1 MKYSPREK
9 LIIEIQTRRL
19 RKLLRW
25 RSYLPILVE
34 AVKSVLGEDVEV
46 YVFGSAV
53 ESRLTIDSDI
63 DVAVVVEELPGSAS
77 RRVGMLNRIWRIMED
92 NGVPWWYPFEI
103 HLMTRKEL
111 KLLREVKFVKAED
124 LIRSNNQ

>member
-19 RKLLRW
+19 RELLRW

-34 AVKSVLGEDVEV
+34 AVKRVLGEDVEV

-53 ESRLTIDSDI
+53 EGRLTIDSDI

-77 RRVGMLNRIWRIMED
+77 RRVGILNRIWRIMED

-103 HLMTRKEL
+103 HLMTREEL

>member
-19 RKLLRW
+19 RELLRW

-53 ESRLTIDSDI
+53 EGRLTIDSDI

-77 RRVGMLNRIWRIMED
+77 RRVEILNRIWSIMED

-103 HLMTRKEL
+103 HLMTREEL

>member
-34 AVKSVLGEDVEV
+34 AVKRVLGEDVEV

-53 ESRLTIDSDI
+53 EGRLTIDSDI

-77 RRVGMLNRIWRIMED
+77 RRVGILNRIWRIMED

-103 HLMTRKEL
+103 HLMTREEL

>member
-19 RKLLRW
+19 RELLRW
-25 RSYLPILVE
+25 RSYLPILVK
-34 AVKSVLGEDVEV
+34 AVKRVLGEDVEV
-46 YVFGSAV
+46 YMFGSAI
-53 ESRLTIDSDI
+53 EGRLTIDSDI
-63 DVAVVVEELPGSAS
+63 DVAVVVEELPRSAS
-77 RRVGMLNRIWRIMED
+77 RRVGILNRIWRIMED

-103 HLMTRKEL
+103 HLMTREEL
-111 KLLREVKFVKAED
+111 KLLREVKFIKAED

>member
-19 RKLLRW
+19 RELLRW

-34 AVKSVLGEDVEV
+34 AVKNVLGEDVEV
-46 YVFGSAV
+46 YMFGSAV
-53 ESRLTIDSDI
+53 EGRLTIDSDV

-77 RRVGMLNRIWRIMED
+77 RRVEILNRIWSIMED

-103 HLMTRKEL
+103 HLMTREEL

>member
-19 RKLLRW
+19 RELLRW

-53 ESRLTIDSDI
+53 EGRLTIDSDI

-103 HLMTRKEL
+103 HLMTREEL
-111 KLLREVKFVKAED
+111 KLLREVKYVKAED

>member
-9 LIIEIQTRRL
+9 LIIEIQARRL
-19 RKLLRW
+19 RELLRW

-34 AVKSVLGEDVEV
+34 AVKRVLGEDVEV

-53 ESRLTIDSDI
+53 EGRLTIDSDI

-77 RRVGMLNRIWRIMED
+77 RRVEILDMIWRIMKD
-92 NGVPWWYPFEI
+92 KGVPWWYPFEI
-103 HLMTRKEL
+103 HLMTREEL
-111 KLLREVKFVKAED
+111 KLLREVKLVKAED
-124 LIRSNNQ
+124 LIRRNNQ

>member
-19 RKLLRW
+19 RELLRW

-34 AVKSVLGEDVEV
+34 AVKMVLGEDVEV
-46 YVFGSAV
+46 YMFGSAV
-53 ESRLTIDSDI
+53 EGRLTIDSDI

-77 RRVGMLNRIWRIMED
+77 RRVEILNRIWSIMED

-103 HLMTRKEL
+103 HLMTREEL

>member
-19 RKLLRW
+19 RELLRW

-34 AVKSVLGEDVEV
+34 AVKNVLGEDVEV
-46 YVFGSAV
+46 YMFGSAV
-53 ESRLTIDSDI
+53 EGRLTIDSDI

-77 RRVGMLNRIWRIMED
+77 RRVGILNRIWSIMED

-103 HLMTRKEL
+103 HLMTREEL

>member
-19 RKLLRW
+19 RELLRW

-53 ESRLTIDSDI
+53 EGRLTIDSDI

-77 RRVGMLNRIWRIMED
+77 RRVGILNRIWRITED

-103 HLMTRKEL
+103 HLMTREEL

>member
-19 RKLLRW
+19 RELLRW

-46 YVFGSAV
+46 YMFGSAV
-53 ESRLTIDSDI
+53 EGRLTIDSDV

-77 RRVGMLNRIWRIMED
+77 RRVEILNRIWSIMED

-103 HLMTRKEL
+103 HLMTREEL

>member
-19 RKLLRW
+19 RELLRW

-34 AVKSVLGEDVEV
+34 AVKNVLGEDVEV
-46 YVFGSAV
+46 YMFGSAV
-53 ESRLTIDSDI
+53 EGRLTIDSDI

-77 RRVGMLNRIWRIMED
+77 RRVEILNRIWSIMED

-103 HLMTRKEL
+103 HLMTREEL

>member
-19 RKLLRW
+19 RELLRW

-34 AVKSVLGEDVEV
+34 AVKNVLGEDVEV

-53 ESRLTIDSDI
+53 EGRLTIDSDI

-77 RRVGMLNRIWRIMED
+77 RRVGILNRIWSIMED

-103 HLMTRKEL
+103 HLMTHEEL

>member
-1 MKYSPREK
+1 MKYLPREK
-9 LIIEIQTRRL
+9 LIIEIQARRL
-19 RKLLRW
+19 RELLRW

-34 AVKSVLGEDVEV
+34 AVKRVLGEDVEV

-53 ESRLTIDSDI
+53 EGRLTIDSDI

-77 RRVGMLNRIWRIMED
+77 RRVGILNRIWSIMED

-103 HLMTRKEL
+103 HLVTREEL

>member
-19 RKLLRW
+19 RELLRW

-53 ESRLTIDSDI
+53 EGRLTIDSDI
-63 DVAVVVEELPGSAS
+63 DVAVVVEELPGNAS
-77 RRVGMLNRIWRIMED
+77 RRVGIFNRIWRIMESH
-92 NGVPWWYPFEI
+92 GGTHSRY
-103 HLMTRKEL
+103 T
-111 KLLREVKFVKAED
+111 
-124 LIRSNNQ
+124 

>member
-19 RKLLRW
+19 RELLRW
-25 RSYLPILVE
+25 RSYLPILVK
-34 AVKSVLGEDVEV
+34 AVKRVLGEDVEV
-46 YVFGSAV
+46 YMFGSAI
-53 ESRLTIDSDI
+53 EGRLTIDSDI
-63 DVAVVVEELPGSAS
+63 DVAVVVEELPRSAS
-77 RRVGMLNRIWRIMED
+77 RRVGILNRIWRIMED

-103 HLMTRKEL
+103 HLMTREEL

>member
-19 RKLLRW
+19 RELLRW

-34 AVKSVLGEDVEV
+34 AVKRVLGEDVEV

-53 ESRLTIDSDI
+53 EGRLTIDSDI

-77 RRVGMLNRIWRIMED
+77 RRVGILNRIWSIMED

-103 HLMTRKEL
+103 HLVTREEL

>member
-19 RKLLRW
+19 RELLRW

-53 ESRLTIDSDI
+53 EGRLTIDSDI

-77 RRVGMLNRIWRIMED
+77 RRVGILNRIWSIMED

-103 HLMTRKEL
+103 HLVTREEL

>member
-19 RKLLRW
+19 RELLRW

-46 YVFGSAV
+46 YMFGSAV
-53 ESRLTIDSDI
+53 EGRLTIDSDV

-77 RRVGMLNRIWRIMED
+77 RRVGILNRIWSIMED

-103 HLMTRKEL
+103 HLMTREEL

>member
-19 RKLLRW
+19 RELLRW

-53 ESRLTIDSDI
+53 EGRLTIDSDI

-77 RRVGMLNRIWRIMED
+77 RRVKILNRIWSIMED

-103 HLMTRKEL
+103 HLMTREEL

>member
-19 RKLLRW
+19 RELLRW

-53 ESRLTIDSDI
+53 EGRLTIDSDI

-77 RRVGMLNRIWRIMED
+77 RRVGILNRIWSIMED

-103 HLMTRKEL
+103 HLMTREEL